1 MSKPGLALGGGGAR
15 GLAHIGVLRVL
26 EKEGIKPRAIAG
38 CSIGSL
44 IGGLYAYYGDSQK
57 VEEFILEAIKN
68 PVFRVLGFDKLE
80 GYNRNNA
87 KNYFEQFLDY
97 LGQRIKAVMALERI
111 SYFEMSQADEIFNIL
126 PDASIEKF
134 RIKYSAVATDLL
146 SGREINIRS
155 GSLRE
160 AVRASST
167 VPGIFP
173 PVRLDGYLLI
183 DGSATDTIP
192 AAKVRALGADRV
204 IAVDVSHDLKSA
216 SEPKNV
222 YDVMFRTE
230 AVTSHHLSR
239 LRLKEADIV
248 ITPDVKHLSWTDF
261 SRSEEI
267 IKAGETAAYKHLD
280 DIKKLMKSG
289 SVSLR
294 IKRYMKR
301 INDE

>member
-26 EKEGIKPRAIAG
+26 EKEGIQPRAIAG

-44 IGGLYAYYGDSQK
+44 IGGLYAYYGNSVK

-80 GYNRNNA
+80 GYNKNNA

-97 LGQRIKAVMALERI
+97 VGERIKAIMALERI
-111 SYFEMSQADEIFNIL
+111 AYFEGVQAEEVFNIL
-126 PDASIEKF
+126 PDVLIEKF

-146 SGREINIRS
+146 SGIEINITK

-160 AVRASST
+160 AIRASST
-167 VPGIFP
+167 IPGIFP
-173 PVRLDGYLLI
+173 PVKLDGHLLI

-192 AAKVRALGADRV
+192 AGKVRNLGADRV
-204 IAVDVSHDLKSA
+204 IAVDVSHDLKTSA
-216 SEPKNV
+216 NPRNV

-230 AVTSHHLSR
+230 AITSYHLSR
-239 LRLKEADIV
+239 LRLKEADLVIV
-248 ITPDVKHLSWTDF
+248 PEVRHLSWTDF

-267 IKAGETAAYKHLD
+267 IKAGEDAAYRHLD

-294 IKRYMKR
+294 VKRYMKR
-301 INDE
+301 INGD